1 MTATE
6 PTAGQRAPAEI
17 AQQLAELRFLQR
29 MMQLVTTAR
38 TWDELMRIV
47 VDHATTAMDSEV
59 CSLYLLDRDGHGL
72 TLAATNGVDRQHIG
86 VARLRVGEGLTGIAA
101 EKRAPVVS
109 TNLREDPRCAW
120 IRGVDHERFTSL
132 LAVPLLWN
140 EQVVGVI
147 NIKTEVAREFGEADV
162 RRLATIANLLAG
174 IVERGRLQLEAEAQ
188 LDSLRAIDQ
197 ARAELNAVVTHQLRT
212 PLAVVRAYLDLL
224 SDAARS
230 PGSSVERAD
239 EWHRAAV
246 EQLGQLDS
254 LVGSVL
260 GSLRGEGPVTVHVQS
275 FEVSALVDELL
286 TRLAPMLRRHE
297 LERYGQERHRA
308 LGDPAR
314 FRQVLE
320 LLLENAAKYAPQGG
334 RIVVADWLEDG
345 EVHVC
350 VADDGLGVPL
360 AERESVF
367 EPFVRLHGEQRPGS
381 GIGLFAARRLMQ
393 AMGGHVWIE
402 DRPSGGS
409 QFVAALSLAAP

>member
-6 PTAGQRAPAEI
+6 TASARAVQVER
-17 AQQLAELRFLQR
+17 QLAELHFLQR
-29 MMQLVTTAR
+29 MMQLVTTAQ

-47 VDHATTAMDSEV
+47 VDHATTAMGSQV
-59 CSLYLLDRDGHGL
+59 CSLYLLDRDGNGL
-72 TLAATNGVDRQHIG
+72 TLAATNGVDRQHVGI
-86 VARLRVGEGLTGIAA
+86 ARLRIGEGLTGIAA
-101 EKRAPVVS
+101 ESRRPTVSHDLRA
-109 TNLREDPRCAW
+109 DPRCAW

-147 NIKTEVAREFGEADV
+147 NIKTVEARDFGRDDV

-174 IVERGRLQLEAEAQ
+174 IVERGRLQIEAEAQ

-212 PLAVVRAYLDLL
+212 PLAVIRAYLDLL

-230 PGSSVERAD
+230 EAGSAERVDA
-239 EWHRAAV
+239 WHRAAV
-246 EQLGQLDS
+246 EQLGQLDA

-260 GSLRGEGPVTVHVQS
+260 GSLRGDGPLTVHVQP
-275 FEVSALVDELL
+275 FEVSGLVDELL
-286 TRLAPMLRRHE
+286 TRLAPMLRRHG
-297 LERYGQERHRA
+297 LERYGQDRLWA
-308 LGDPAR
+308 LGDAAR

-320 LLLENAAKYAPQGG
+320 LLLENAAKYAPEGG

-350 VADDGLGVPL
+350 VADDGLGVPV

-367 EPFVRLHGEQRPGS
+367 EPFVRLHGGQRPGS

-409 QFVAALSLAAP
+409 QFVAALPLAPTDR

>member
-6 PTAGQRAPAEI
+6 TASARAVQVER
-17 AQQLAELRFLQR
+17 QLAELHFLQR
-29 MMQLVTTAR
+29 MMQLVTTAQ

-47 VDHATTAMDSEV
+47 VDHATTAMGSQV
-59 CSLYLLDRDGHGL
+59 CSLYLLDRDGNGL
-72 TLAATNGVDRQHIG
+72 TLAATNGVDRQHVGI
-86 VARLRVGEGLTGIAA
+86 ARLRIGEGLTGIAA
-101 EKRAPVVS
+101 ESRRPTVSHDLRA
-109 TNLREDPRCAW
+109 DPRCAW

-147 NIKTEVAREFGEADV
+147 NIKTVEARDFGPDDV

-174 IVERGRLQLEAEAQ
+174 IVERGRLQIEAEAQ

-212 PLAVVRAYLDLL
+212 PLAVIRAYLDLL

-230 PGSSVERAD
+230 EAGSAERVDA
-239 EWHRAAV
+239 WHRAAV
-246 EQLGQLDS
+246 EQLGQLDA

-260 GSLRGEGPVTVHVQS
+260 GSLRGDGPLTVHVQP
-275 FEVSALVDELL
+275 FEVSGLVDELL
-286 TRLAPMLRRHE
+286 TRLAPMLRRHG
-297 LERYGQERHRA
+297 LERYGQDRLWA
-308 LGDPAR
+308 LGDAAR

-320 LLLENAAKYAPQGG
+320 LLLENAAKYAPEGG

-350 VADDGLGVPL
+350 VADDGLGVPV

-367 EPFVRLHGEQRPGS
+367 EPFVRLHGGQRPGS

-409 QFVAALSLAAP
+409 QFVAALPLAPTDR